1 MSDFG
6 PKYFMVNFE
15 AGLVIIILHILVN
28 KVLLSSYSASG
39 TQSIGAS
46 ASASVLPM
54 NIQG

>member
-39 TQSIGAS
+39 TIV
-46 ASASVLPM
+46 VLSTYYFT
-54 NIQG
+54 